1 MNAAELYDDPNGL
14 ARYYSKF
21 DVAGR
26 VLLSGHSHQAWPDLA
41 FRGQQQAWLDAA
53 SMVDDKW
60 GVAFRKADDVRN
72 GYARLLGCPPE
83 EIALAGATHE
93 LVVRLLSAL
102 PLGERNRI
110 VTTSGEFHTIRRQ
123 LARME
128 EDGLEV
134 VRVDVDPIDDLAERV
149 AAAVDDRAAAAFVS
163 SVLFES
169 ARIVPDL
176 GAVMDACDRAGAAF
190 LVDAYHQLNVVP
202 MSLAGDGLDGAFV
215 TGGGYKYC
223 QLGEGNAFLRVP
235 PAWQHLRPAITGWF
249 SEFGGVTAAGVGE
262 AEGAPGR
269 RARAPSESAADRVV
283 YGSGPARFAG
293 ATYDPVSHY
302 RASEVFRFFVEMSL
316 APPLLREVSRHQV
329 ALLADGFDALDLPAH
344 VITRDRDTPLER
356 IGGVL
361 ALRAPRAGDVC
372 RALKERD
379 VFTDYRGD
387 ILRLGPAPYLSDR
400 QLRDGIA
407 ALGDAVRELP

>member
-1 MNAAELYDDPNGL
+1 MNADELYGDPNGI

-53 SMVDDKW
+53 RLVDDKW
-60 GVAFRKADDVRN
+60 GLAFQKADDVRR
-72 GYARLLGCPPE
+72 GYAALLGCAAE

-93 LVVRLLSAL
+93 LVVRWLSAL
-102 PLGERNRI
+102 PLGERPRV
-110 VTTSGEFHTIRRQ
+110 VTTTGEFHTIRRQ
-123 LARME
+123 LARMA

-134 VRVDVDPIDDLAERV
+134 VRIDVDPLDDLAERV
-149 AAAVDDRAAAAFVS
+149 AAAMDDRTSAALVS

-169 ARIVPDL
+169 ARIVPGLDVV
-176 GAVMDACDRAGAAF
+176 AAACDRVGAAC
-190 LVDAYHQLNVVP
+190 LVDAYHHLNVVP
-202 MSLAGDGLDGAFV
+202 MSLADDGLGGAFV

-235 PAWQHLRPAITGWF
+235 PGWDHLRPVITGWF

-262 AEGAPGR
+262 TEGLG
-269 RARAPSESAADRVV
+269 ESRVV
-283 YGSGPARFAG
+283 YGAGPARFAG

-316 APPLLREVSRHQV
+316 APPLLREVSRHQI
-329 ALLADGFDALDLPAH
+329 ALLAEGFDALDLEPRL
-344 VITRDRDTPLER
+344 ITRDRAIPLQR
-356 IGGVL
+356 IGGFL
-361 ALRAPRAGDVC
+361 ALRAPRAGDIN
-372 RALKERD
+372 RALKERG

-400 QLRDGIA
+400 QLRDGVA
-407 ALGDAVRELP
+407 ALGEAVRGLV